1 MQKGRNSRNSSSSSG
16 IFTTC
21 ILTYAFLHLGGLCSV
36 IARQPTIDSLFI
48 ATINLYYQWG
58 KLRANVKKWTGVMI
72 NIWHKYY
79 DLQIFS
85 YNKATPCPW
94 DNVPQSFCL
103 TKLLFYKY
111 LNCLTVKRSRHI
123 EIQFLLLR
131 GINKLF
137 YTELARNVTRASE
150 LAPINCLNAL
160 QRKDL
165 GQPPTSL

>member
-79 DLQIFS
+79 DLQNLFITRQLL
-85 YNKATPCPW
+85 A
-94 DNVPQSFCL
+94 PQSFCL
-103 TKLLFYKY
+103 TKLLYYKY

-150 LAPINCLNAL
+150 LAPINCINAL